1 MSKQKVTHKN
11 GNKTK
16 LLVYLWQNKWL
27 YLMMLPAIAWVIVF
41 SYIPMGGII
50 VAFQKYSP
58 RKGILGSEWVGLKY
72 FNQFF
77 TTPSSRKIIFNTL
90 YLGIYSLIAGFP
102 IPILLAILLNEMRS
116 KKYKKFIQMVTYAP
130 YFISTVVMVG
140 MMMRMMDMRTGIINR
155 ALQSIGVGPIN
166 FFGEVNLFPSLY
178 VWSGIWQGA
187 GYSSI
192 IYIAAL
198 AGVSPELQEAAIVDG
213 ANRFQRIIH
222 VDLPA
227 IVPTIITMLIFNC
240 ASIMNIGFD
249 KVYLMQN
256 SQNSNVS
263 EVIST
268 FVYKI
273 GMVNSNFGFST
284 AAGLFQSI
292 VSFVLLV
299 AVNKICKKVTETSL
313 W

>member
-1 MSKQKVTHKN
+1 MKEISKPKK
-11 GNKTK
+11 KKK
-16 LLVYLWQNKWL
+16 LGKSYNWQFWAIIA
-27 YLMMLPAIAWVIVF
+27 LPMIYAFVF
-41 SYIPMGGII
+41 AYIPMGGII

-72 FNQFF
+72 FKQFF

-130 YFISTVVMVG
+130 YFISTVVMVSMILQFLDSRNG
-140 MMMRMMDMRTGIINR
+140 LVN
-155 ALQSIGVGPIN
+155 ALITALGGESIN
-166 FFGEVNLFPSLY
+166 FMGRKELFYHIY
-178 VWSGIWQGA
+178 VWSGVWQGI

-198 AGVSPELQEAAIVDG
+198 AGVSPELHEAAIMDG
-213 ANRFQRIIH
+213 ATIMKRVWHI
-222 VDLPA
+222 DLPS
-227 IVPTIITMLIFNC
+227 ILPTVMIMFIMQC
-240 ASIMNIGFD
+240 GSVMSIGYE

-256 SQNSNVS
+256 NLNLSAS

-268 FVYKI
+268 YVYKI
-273 GMVNSNFGFST
+273 GMGVGSAVPDYSYST
-284 AAGLFQSI
+284 AIGLFNSVI
-292 VSFVLLV
+292 NLILICT
-299 AVNKICKKVTETSL
+299 VNAISRKLSETSL

>member
-1 MSKQKVTHKN
+1 MKEISKPKK
-11 GNKTK
+11 KKK
-16 LLVYLWQNKWL
+16 LGKSYNWQFWAIIA
-27 YLMMLPAIAWVIVF
+27 LPMIYAFVF
-41 SYIPMGGII
+41 AYIPMGGII

-72 FNQFF
+72 FKQFF

-155 ALQSIGVGPIN
+155 ALQSIGIGPIN

-213 ANRFQRIIH
+213 ANRFQQMLHIT
-222 VDLPA
+222 LPGL
-227 IVPTIITMLIFNC
+227 VPTIMILFILRMGNILNVGYEKILLLYNSATYATADVIFTYTYRL
-240 ASIMNIGFD
+240 S
-249 KVYLMQN
+249 
-256 SQNSNVS
+256 
-263 EVIST
+263 
-268 FVYKI
+268 
-273 GMVNSNFGFST
+273 FGGSGNPMYSKST
-284 AAGLFQSI
+284 AIGLFNTIINVCFLMLTNLISKKATDAGLF
-292 VSFVLLV
+292 
-299 AVNKICKKVTETSL
+299 
-313 W
+313 

>member
-1 MSKQKVTHKN
+1 MKEISKPKK
-11 GNKTK
+11 KKK
-16 LLVYLWQNKWL
+16 LGKSYNWQFW
-27 YLMMLPAIAWVIVF
+27 AIIAVPMIYAFVF
-41 SYIPMGGII
+41 AYIPMGGII

-72 FNQFF
+72 FKQFF

-155 ALQSIGVGPIN
+155 ALQSIGIGPIN

-213 ANRFQRIIH
+213 ANRFQQMLHIT
-222 VDLPA
+222 LPGL
-227 IVPTIITMLIFNC
+227 VPTIMILFILRMG
-240 ASIMNIGFD
+240 NILNVGYE
-249 KVYLMQN
+249 KILLLYN
-256 SQNSNVS
+256 SATYSTAD
-263 EVIST
+263 VIST
-268 FVYKI
+268 YTYRL
-273 GMVNSNFGFST
+273 SFGGSGNPMYSKST
-284 AAGLFQSI
+284 AIGLFNTIINVCFLMLTNLISKKATDAGLF
-292 VSFVLLV
+292 
-299 AVNKICKKVTETSL
+299 
-313 W
+313 

>member
-1 MSKQKVTHKN
+1 MAVL
-11 GNKTK
+11 GNYCIADD
-16 LLVYLWQNKWL
+16 LCICFCL
-27 YLMMLPAIAWVIVF
+27 YSDGWN
-41 SYIPMGGII
+41 YRCIPEI
-50 VAFQKYSP
+50 FP

-72 FNQFF
+72 FKQFF

-90 YLGIYSLIAGFP
+90 YLGIYSLIAGFL

-155 ALQSIGVGPIN
+155 ALQSIGIGPIN

-213 ANRFQRIIH
+213 ANRFRELFTWICRQSFQQ
-222 VDLPA
+222 LSQC
-227 IVPTIITMLIFNC
+227 L
-240 ASIMNIGFD
+240 
-249 KVYLMQN
+249 YLTVQ
-256 SQNSNVS
+256 
-263 EVIST
+263 
-268 FVYKI
+268 
-273 GMVNSNFGFST
+273 
-284 AAGLFQSI
+284 AL
-292 VSFVLLV
+292 
-299 AVNKICKKVTETSL
+299 
-313 W
+313 

>member
-1 MSKQKVTHKN
+1 LKEISKPKK
-11 GNKTK
+11 KKK
-16 LLVYLWQNKWL
+16 LGKSYNWQFWAIIA
-27 YLMMLPAIAWVIVF
+27 LPMIYAFVF
-41 SYIPMGGII
+41 AYIPMGGII

-72 FNQFF
+72 FKQFF

-155 ALQSIGVGPIN
+155 ALQSIGIGPIN

-213 ANRFQRIIH
+213 ANRFQQMLHIT
-222 VDLPA
+222 LPGL
-227 IVPTIITMLIFNC
+227 VPTIMVLFILRMG
-240 ASIMNIGFD
+240 NILNVGYE
-249 KVYLMQN
+249 KILLLYN
-256 SQNSNVS
+256 SATYSTAD
-263 EVIST
+263 VIST
-268 FVYKI
+268 YTYRL
-273 GMVNSNFGFST
+273 SFGGSGNPMYSKST
-284 AAGLFQSI
+284 AIGLFNTIINVFFLMLTNMISKKATDAGLF
-292 VSFVLLV
+292 
-299 AVNKICKKVTETSL
+299 
-313 W
+313 

>member
-1 MSKQKVTHKN
+1 MKEISKPKK
-11 GNKTK
+11 KKK
-16 LLVYLWQNKWL
+16 LGKSYNWQCWAIIA
-27 YLMMLPAIAWVIVF
+27 LPMIYAFVF
-41 SYIPMGGII
+41 AYIPMGGII

-72 FNQFF
+72 FKQFF
-77 TTPSSRKIIFNTL
+77 TTPSSRKIIFNTC

-140 MMMRMMDMRTGIINR
+140 MMMRMMGMRTGIINR
-155 ALQSIGVGPIN
+155 ALQSIGIGPIN

-213 ANRFQRIIH
+213 ANRFQMMIFIT
-222 VDLPA
+222 LPA
-227 IVPTIITMLIFNC
+227 LNNTIVTVLVLNL
-240 ASIMNIGFD
+240 AKVMN
-249 KVYLMQN
+249 
-256 SQNSNVS
+256 
-263 EVIST
+263 
-268 FVYKI
+268 
-273 GMVNSNFGFST
+273 
-284 AAGLFQSI
+284 LFES
-292 VSFVLLV
+292 VFVLQNDAVIKVSDVLQTYIYTQTFNSGAIPDYGYTTAVGMFSSIISCILV
-299 AVNKICKKVTETSL
+299 LVCNRVSHKTRGRGIV
-313 W
+313 

>member
-1 MSKQKVTHKN
+1 MKEISKPKK
-11 GNKTK
+11 KKK
-16 LLVYLWQNKWL
+16 LGKSYNWQFWAIIA
-27 YLMMLPAIAWVIVF
+27 LPMIYAFVF
-41 SYIPMGGII
+41 AYIPMGGII

-72 FNQFF
+72 FKQFF

-155 ALQSIGVGPIN
+155 ALQSIGIGPIN

-198 AGVSPELQEAAIVDG
+198 AGVSTPSKPSRSSWKAA
-213 ANRFQRIIH
+213 
-222 VDLPA
+222 
-227 IVPTIITMLIFNC
+227 C
-240 ASIMNIGFD
+240 S
-249 KVYLMQN
+249 
-256 SQNSNVS
+256 
-263 EVIST
+263 
-268 FVYKI
+268 
-273 GMVNSNFGFST
+273 
-284 AAGLFQSI
+284 
-292 VSFVLLV
+292 SF
-299 AVNKICKKVTETSL
+299 
-313 W
+313 

>member
-1 MSKQKVTHKN
+1 MI
-11 GNKTK
+11 
-16 LLVYLWQNKWL
+16 Y
-27 YLMMLPAIAWVIVF
+27 AFVF
-41 SYIPMGGII
+41 AYIPMGGII

-72 FNQFF
+72 FKQFF

-155 ALQSIGVGPIN
+155 ALQSIGIGPIN

-213 ANRFQRIIH
+213 ANRFQQMLHIT
-222 VDLPA
+222 LPGL
-227 IVPTIITMLIFNC
+227 VPTIMILFILRMG
-240 ASIMNIGFD
+240 NILNVGYE
-249 KVYLMQN
+249 KILLLYN
-256 SQNSNVS
+256 SATYATAD
-263 EVIST
+263 VIST
-268 FVYKI
+268 YTYRL
-273 GMVNSNFGFST
+273 SFGGSGNPMYSKST
-284 AAGLFQSI
+284 AIGLFNTIINVCFLMLTNLISKKATDAGLF
-292 VSFVLLV
+292 
-299 AVNKICKKVTETSL
+299 
-313 W
+313 